1 MLGAILTLYKQGKYL
16 KFNTMN
22 ITVIGVAGG
31 TGSGKSTLVKR
42 LQEAFKDEVATIC
55 HDYYYKA
62 HPELTYEERT
72 KLNYDHPK
80 AFDTDMMVEHIK
92 ALKNN
97 VPVERPVYSF
107 VEHNRTEEKVLVK
120 PSKVIIVDGI
130 LIFENKELRDLMDIK
145 VYVDTDADIRLARRI
160 LRDVRERGR
169 SMESVITQ
177 YTSTVKPMHEEFV
190 ESSKKYADVI
200 IPEGGFNS
208 VAVSMLIHNIRSL
221 IESK

>member
-1 MLGAILTLYKQGKYL
+1 M
-16 KFNTMN
+16 
-22 ITVIGVAGG
+22 IGVAGG

-42 LQEAFKDEVATIC
+42 LQEAFKDDDVATIC

-92 ALKNN
+92 ALKSN

-107 VEHNRTEEKVLVK
+107 VEHNRTEEKVMVK

-145 VYVDTDADIRLARRI
+145 VFVDTDADIRLARRI

-190 ESSKKYADVI
+190 EPSKKYADVI

-221 IESK
+221 IEKK

>member
-1 MLGAILTLYKQGKYL
+1 MD
-16 KFNTMN
+16 

-190 ESSKKYADVI
+190 EPSKKYADVI